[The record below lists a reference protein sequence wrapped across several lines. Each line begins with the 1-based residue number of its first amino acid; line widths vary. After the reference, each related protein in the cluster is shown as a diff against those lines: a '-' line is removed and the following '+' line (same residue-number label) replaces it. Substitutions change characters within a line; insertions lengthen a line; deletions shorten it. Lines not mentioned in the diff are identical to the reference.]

1 MVRWLL
7 LLLALP
13 LPSSSVAN
21 QAEPSWDAGVWTEN
35 GAVRTDG
42 LGAALWEAPGALS
55 SAECERIRAAGA
67 SVKALDGSKMFDA
80 SSVGNSDPKEI
91 RSVDLQFLGHGRE
104 EVDLLR
110 KELFSVAKRVAR
122 KAGWIATTGRLRY
135 LENLQVGIYKAS
147 DGGHSSWH
155 SDQDW
160 GTYEPDEGP
169 RLLTVVVM
177 LSPADDY
184 QGGQLQVGL
193 TNATKAQVCG
203 DSTFEQCCA
212 ASSHDHQH
220 WHLCAVLTSSL
231 LCVPLPIREQSSCSR
246 HIRCIVSPPLAL
258 GSG

>member
-1 MVRWLL
+1 MGADRRGVTSSACTRMARWLPL
-7 LLLALP
+7 LMALP
-13 LPSSSVAN
+13 LPLSSVAAPQMERRWSSICDSPQGSSGICGAAN
-21 QAEPSWDAGVWTEN
+21 QAEPSWDAGVWTAN
-35 GAVRTDG
+35 GDVRTDE
-42 LGAALWEAPGALS
+42 LGAALWEAPRALS

-80 SSVGNSDPKEI
+80 NSVGISDPKEI
-91 RSVDLQFLGHGRE
+91 RSVELQFLGHGRQ

-122 KAGWIATTGRLRY
+122 KAGWIAATGRLRY

-160 GTYEPDEGP
+160 GTYAPDEGP

-184 QGGQLQVGL
+184 RGGQLQVGL
-193 TNATKAQVCG
+193 ANASKAQVRG
-203 DSTFEQCCA
+203 DA
-212 ASSHDHQH
+212 ALSHDQH
-220 WHLCAVLTSSL
+220 YHLHC
-231 LCVPLPIREQSSCSR
+231 
-246 HIRCIVSPPLAL
+246 
-258 GSG
+258 